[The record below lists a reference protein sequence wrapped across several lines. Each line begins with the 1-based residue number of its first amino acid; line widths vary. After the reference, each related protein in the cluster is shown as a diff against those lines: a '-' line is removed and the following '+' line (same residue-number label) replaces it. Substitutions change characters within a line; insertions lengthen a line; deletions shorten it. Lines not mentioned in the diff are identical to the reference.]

1 MVLSIQ
7 LWRVSL
13 FQVQMISWRLFWVL
27 FHLHLIHG
35 EPFASVHCSQLF
47 FVKELYLF
55 ANEGE
60 NHTNNVKQLEEMKK
74 GTEDTR
80 ADSLTA
86 WKLTCGQL
94 TSNQPSN
101 Q

>member
-1 MVLSIQ
+1 MACFFVPGSDDFLKIILSFI
-7 LWRVSL
+7 SL
-13 FQVQMISWRLFWVL
+13 TPHSWRAIRLSAL
-27 FHLHLIHG
+27 L
-35 EPFASVHCSQLF
+35 ATF

-80 ADSLTA
+80 ADSLTTR
-86 WKLTCGQL
+86 KLTCGKL